1 MDARRQPSPDV
12 RRLRIG
18 LVVSR
23 YNESVTRGLRE
34 GARAALAEAGLPAA
48 AITECE
54 VPGALEL
61 PVVALALA
69 RSGRVDAVVALG
81 CVIRGETD
89 HYAHVS
95 AESVRGC
102 GAVALQTGVPVACGV
117 LTCETLALARERS
130 GAGPKN
136 KGREAAAAAL
146 EVAGLLAALRAEAGP

>member
-1 MDARRQPSPDV
+1 MDARRQSSPDG

-23 YNESVTRGLRE
+23 YNESVTRGLRD
-34 GARAALAEAGLPAA
+34 GARAALAEAGVPEAA
-48 AITECE
+48 VTECE
-54 VPGALEL
+54 VPGALEI

-89 HYAHVS
+89 HYQHVS
-95 AESVRGC
+95 SESVRGC

-117 LTCETLALARERS
+117 LTCETLAQARERS

-146 EVAGLLAALRAEAGP
+146 EVAGLLAALRAGTAP